1 MADEDV
7 EPGPTQDERLSPPRL
22 ALPRLLG
29 RRGPSGSEPASTPDA
44 GGDEHVFADTGSDL
58 ATAQEPNDPG
68 PGRPAAGGPRRAS
81 ALLQRRPVRLPQ
93 VTVPPPVTAAAVGL
107 VTGAALLGLVS
118 LGFRGCEA
126 LNGNTSCGK
135 GPGMVAL
142 VLVFAVAVV
151 IGRFLLAWAK
161 LPEPGLTSFLGVGV
175 ASLVAILVLGGL
187 FDSAAIIVVLPLLCA
202 ATFAGAWWV
211 ATIQLPQDD

>member
-7 EPGPTQDERLSPPRL
+7 EPGSTQDERLSPPRL

-29 RRGPSGSEPASTPDA
+29 RRGSSGS
-44 GGDEHVFADTGSDL
+44 
-58 ATAQEPNDPG
+58 EPNDPG
-68 PGRPAAGGPRRAS
+68 RPATGGPRRAS

-142 VLVFAVAVV
+142 VFVFAVAVV

>member
-1 MADEDV
+1 MADDDSGR
-7 EPGPTQDERLSPPRL
+7 GPVDDNDDERLSPPTL
-22 ALPRLLG
+22 ALPRLFG
-29 RRGPSGSEPASTPDA
+29 RRRGAEPVATDDEPTFADA
-44 GGDEHVFADTGSDL
+44 GSPV
-58 ATAQEPNDPG
+58 ATRDSPEQDRPTATDARRAA
-68 PGRPAAGGPRRAS
+68 GRPA
-81 ALLQRRPVRLPQ
+81 RRPLR
-93 VTVPPPVTAAAVGL
+93 VPRVPVPAVAAAALAGL

-135 GPGMVAL
+135 GPGMVGL

-175 ASLVAILVLGGL
+175 ASLVAILALGGL

-211 ATIQLPQDD
+211 ATVQLPQDD